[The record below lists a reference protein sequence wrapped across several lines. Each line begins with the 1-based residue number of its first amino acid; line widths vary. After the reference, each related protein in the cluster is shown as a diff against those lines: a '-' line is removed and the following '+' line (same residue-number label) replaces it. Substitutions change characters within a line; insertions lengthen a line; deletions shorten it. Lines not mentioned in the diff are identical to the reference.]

1 MRLENTFVVPLP
13 PEETWVLLND
23 VERVAP
29 CLPGAELLEARD
41 DRTYVGKVSV
51 RLGPVLLGFK
61 GTVSYIEVNSDDLS
75 VRATAKGQEQKGRGA
90 ASADVQFRIAQ
101 DPEGSL
107 VSIETDLNLAGSI
120 AQYARGGT
128 IVQTAAQLII
138 DEFAKNLK
146 AELQAAP
153 RKPGDAV
160 KSAAPVSATKLSW
173 MVVKDLVGGG
183 GRGS

>member
-1 MRLENTFVVPLP
+1 MRLENAFVVPLP
-13 PEETWVLLND
+13 PAETWVLLND

-41 DRTYVGKVSV
+41 DRTFVGKVSV
-51 RLGPVLLGFK
+51 RLGPVVLGFK
-61 GTVSYIEVNSDDLS
+61 GTVSYLDVNFDDFS
-75 VRATAKGQEQKGRGA
+75 VKASAKGQEQKGRGA
-90 ASADVQFRIAQ
+90 ASADVCFRVAA

-107 VSIETDLNLAGSI
+107 VSIETDLSLAGSI

-146 AELQAAP
+146 AELQAVP
-153 RKPGDAV
+153 REPGQSA
-160 KSAAPVSATKLSW
+160 KGAAPVSATKLSW
-173 MVVKDLVGGG
+173 MVVKGLVGG